1 MSKFFA
7 LILAGSG
14 FAMVAFGLYHPQSAT
29 ASTVAMAQR
38 TSALDCA
45 ADPSCTNPALLN
57 GAVSK

>member
-1 MSKFFA
+1 MSKVFA

-14 FAMVAFGLYHPQSAT
+14 FALVAFALPHPSSAT
-29 ASTVAMAQR
+29 ASTVAAVQR